1 MITSIELDKV
11 ASYKAKATLK
21 TNKKVNLVYGLNG
34 SGKSTFSNY
43 LHDSQ
48 NPKYLQCSNV
58 RNGEMVLVYNQNFI
72 NDNFYQPDCLNG
84 IFGLSKENKQAE
96 VSIAKKTE
104 ELESI
109 TKDQDAQNTIITE
122 QEKIISDAKTVAIDK
137 VWEIKSI
144 FAGGDRVLEYCL
156 ENLKGNKTKLYTH
169 LRSVVLSPAKPT
181 KTVDT
186 LKEELNA
193 IDGDTATKLSTL
205 STISIDPLSEASRK
219 LLNEIIVGNQDSP
232 VSGLIET
239 LKNSDW
245 VSTGLEYLD
254 KIDGEECPFC
264 QAKTITDELAKQIT
278 DYFDES
284 YQEKVEELK
293 SINIEY
299 QLLIENLPN
308 LESYKEA
315 QYAVDN
321 LAKLTELHSAIV
333 KAVEENEILI
343 LNKIARPNIKVEL
356 KIPIQD
362 IKDFNDIVVEINK
375 SITEHNVRIDNV
387 DTEKKRIKKEFWEI
401 LRYEYDQTLT
411 AFETARNKANKII
424 DVAVIFMEQKSSEAS
439 SKKSEILQEQKS
451 TVNIDEAIENI
462 KQGLE
467 DIGITD
473 FSIAKHDN
481 QLYRIVRSGTSN
493 DVFTTL
499 SEGEKMII
507 SFLYFRELFKGKL
520 SATEVTQK
528 KIAVI
533 DDPVS
538 SLSHIFV
545 YNIGRIIVNDF
556 FKSNQVEQVFVLTHS
571 LYFFY
576 ELTDT
581 NKDRRKD
588 TQNLFR
594 LSKNDNGSSIQAMKY
609 EEIQNDY
616 QSYWSVINDDKQ
628 PAALI
633 ANCMRNILEYF
644 FNFVQKQ
651 DLSNVVQIPALQA
664 NKYQAFVRYIG
675 RESHSL
681 GQNIIDFKEFNYND
695 FKEAFKLLFET
706 AGYPEHYKKM
716 SKI

>member
-1 MITSIELDKV
+1 MITNIELDNV
-11 ASYKAKATLK
+11 ASYKTKATLN
-21 TNKKVNLVYGLNG
+21 TDKKVNLIYGLNG

-48 NPKYLQCSNV
+48 NTKYAHCSNV
-58 RNGEMVLVYNQNFI
+58 RNEEMVLVYNQRFI
-72 NDNFYQPDCLNG
+72 NDNFYQPDCLSG

-96 VSIAKKTE
+96 VNIATKTK
-104 ELESI
+104 ELETI
-109 TKDQDAQNTIITE
+109 TKDQVAQEKIITE
-122 QEKIISDAKTVAIDK
+122 QEKKISDANIIAAEKI
-137 VWEIKSI
+137 WEIKTTY
-144 FAGGDRVLEYCL
+144 AGGDRVFEYCL
-156 ENLKGNKTKLYTH
+156 ENLKGSKPKLFTYFSALPSLPT
-169 LRSVVLSPAKPT
+169 KPT
-181 KTVDT
+181 KTIAN
-186 LKEELNA
+186 LKEELSA
-193 IDGDTATKLSTL
+193 VDGDTATKLSAL
-205 STISIDPLSEASRK
+205 STVVIDALSDKSNK
-219 LLNEIIVGNQDSP
+219 LLNEIIVGNEDSP

-264 QAKTITDELAKQIT
+264 QSKTMTYELVQQIT
-278 DYFDES
+278 NYFDES
-284 YQEKVEELK
+284 YKQNVDALK
-293 SINIEY
+293 LIENEY
-299 QLLIENLPN
+299 QLLIENFPD
-308 LESYKEA
+308 LEAYKESKH
-315 QYAVDN
+315 AVDD
-321 LAKLTELHSAIV
+321 LARLTEIHSAIV
-333 KAVEENEILI
+333 KVIDVNQASILS
-343 LNKIARPNIKVEL
+343 KIASPSLQVVL
-356 KIPIQD
+356 KDPSQD
-362 IKDFNDIVVEINK
+362 IKDFNDIVVKINL
-375 SITEHNVRIDNV
+375 SITEHNKKIDNV
-387 DTEKKRIKKEFWEI
+387 GNEKKRIKKEFWEI
-401 LRYEYDQTLT
+401 LRYDYDQTIT
-411 AFETARNKANKII
+411 IFETAKTSAQKTIDAANVVRDIKAG
-424 DVAVIFMEQKSSEAS
+424 EAI
-439 SKKSEILQEQKS
+439 SKKGQILKEQKS
-451 TVNIDEAIENI
+451 TVNIDEAVDSI

-481 QLYRIVRSGTSN
+481 NLYRIVRSGTST

-520 SATEVTQK
+520 SATEVAQK

-545 YNIGRIIVNDF
+545 YNIGRIIINDF
-556 FKSNQVEQVFVLTHS
+556 FKSDKVEQVFVLTHS

-581 NKDRRKD
+581 NYDRRKE

-594 LSKNDNGSSIQAMKY
+594 LSKNDTGSSIQPMKY

-644 FNFVQKQ
+644 FNFVQKK

-664 NKYQAFVRYIG
+664 HRYQAFVRYIN

-681 GQNIIDFKEFNYND
+681 GQNIFDFKEFNYAD
-695 FKEAFKLLFET
+695 FKEAFRLLFLD

-716 SKI
+716 SRI

>member
-11 ASYKAKATLK
+11 ASYKAKATLN
-21 TNKKVNLVYGLNG
+21 TDKKINLVYGLNG
-34 SGKSTFSNY
+34 SGKSTLSNY

-48 NPKYLQCSNV
+48 NPKYSQCSNV

-96 VSIAKKTE
+96 VNIAKKTE

-109 TKDQDAQNTIITE
+109 KKVQEAQNTIITE
-122 QEKIISDAKTVAIDK
+122 QEKKISDAKTISVDK
-137 VWEIKSI
+137 VWEIKSTY
-144 FAGGDRVLEYCL
+144 AGGDRVLEYCL
-156 ENLKGNKTKLYTH
+156 DNLKGNKTKLYSH
-169 LRSVVLSPAKPT
+169 LSTVALLPAKPT
-181 KTVDT
+181 KTVDI
-186 LKEELNA
+186 LKEELSA

-205 STISIDPLSEASRK
+205 STLSIDALSQKSST
-219 LLNEIIVGNQDSP
+219 LLNVIIVGNEDSP

-245 VSTGLEYLD
+245 VSTGLKYLN

-264 QAKTITDELAKQIT
+264 QSKTMTDELVKQIT

-284 YQEKVEELK
+284 YQQNVDALKWIESEYELLTK
-293 SINIEY
+293 DF
-299 QLLIENLPN
+299 PN
-308 LESYKEA
+308 LESYKESK
-315 QYAVDN
+315 YAIDD
-321 LAKLTELHSAIV
+321 LAKLTEIHSSIV
-333 KAVEENEILI
+333 KVIDENKALV
-343 LNKIARPNIKVEL
+343 LNKIASPSIQIEL
-356 KIPIQD
+356 KVPSQD
-362 IKDFNDIVVEINK
+362 IKDFNEIVFKINQ
-375 SITEHNVRIDNV
+375 SIIEHNAKIDNV
-387 DTEKKRIKKEFWEI
+387 GTEKDRIKKEFWEI
-401 LRYEYDQTLT
+401 LRFEYDQNLT
-411 AFETARNKANKII
+411 IFETIRDNCQKKIDAAVVVRDNKTGEAKI
-424 DVAVIFMEQKSSEAS
+424 
-439 SKKSEILQEQKS
+439 KKGQIIQEQKS
-451 TVNIDEAIENI
+451 TVNIDEAVESI

-473 FSIAKHDN
+473 FSIAKHEN
-481 QLYRIVRSGTSN
+481 NLYRIVRSGTST

-520 SATEVTQK
+520 SATEVAQK

-545 YNIGRIIVNDF
+545 YNIGRIIMNDF
-556 FKSNQVEQVFVLTHS
+556 FKSDKVEQVFVLTHS

-588 TQNLFR
+588 NQNLFR
-594 LSKNDNGSSIQAMKY
+594 MSKNDSGSSIQVMKY

-644 FNFVQKQ
+644 FNFVQKK
-651 DLSNVVQIPALQA
+651 DLSNVLQLPALQG
-664 NKYQAFVRYIG
+664 NKYQAFVRYIN

-695 FKEAFKLLFET
+695 FKEAFKLLFEN